1 MQSLQRLHGRF
12 FSQLGCCGGF
22 SLISQ
27 LSAHERWDD
36 DSINGGTS
44 IARWFMSWKIPSRKG
59 MMTAG
64 YPHDF
69 GNPQTIPTSTA
80 GACSW
85 PRRGGLA
92 DNGFGNNFGA
102 GPWGDWI
109 RWSWMWHSPMILPLL
124 TSEDHHPKVAWEAPW
139 TSFEI
144 LWAQK
149 NMKQPWL
156 QTQEFG
162 ASWYLN
168 PPRGGVNLRRKPTQR
183 VRGDVGFTLGD
194 SNQNYL
200 RSA

>member
-1 MQSLQRLHGRF
+1 MQSLQGLHGRV

-27 LSAHERWDD
+27 LSAHETWDD
-36 DSINGGTS
+36 NPINGGTPL
-44 IARWFMSWKIPSRKG
+44 ARWFMSWKIPSRKG

-64 YPHDF
+64 NPHDF

-85 PRRGGLA
+85 PGRGGLT

-109 RWSWMWHSPMILPLL
+109 RWPWAWHSPIILPLL
-124 TSEDHHPKVAWEAPW
+124 ISEDHHPKVAWKAPW

-149 NMKQPWL
+149 KHEAAMVADPAIWSIMVSQSS
-156 QTQEFG
+156 T
-162 ASWYLN
+162 A
-168 PPRGGVNLRRKPTQR
+168 RGPICEENQLRGR
-183 VRGDVGFTLGD
+183 VEM
-194 SNQNYL
+194 
-200 RSA
+200 